1 MKRVFLLSA
10 LCVASPLF
18 FACDNQREAVSPPA
32 PKSPPAVEKTVS
44 PDPVKEPA
52 PAEAVNAASSQATRT
67 ISGKVLETMNTG
79 GYTYLHVDTGNKQQ
93 WVAMPE
99 TTVSVGETVTCY
111 DGMVMPNFTSKSLN
125 KTFESVIFSNGLVGK
140 EGGVNPH
147 GMGGGSAG
155 MDPQAGKPEAGS
167 QAADSFA
174 GAVKAEEQAPGQG
187 PSLATDGQAKM
198 ESGGSL
204 GAMAPFANVKVA
216 KAAGENG
223 YTVEEVFTKGSA
235 LDGKVIR
242 VRGKV
247 IKFSPNIMG
256 KNWIHLQDGS
266 GDPLQSSHDL
276 VVTTSAQPAAGQE
289 IVLIEGTVRTNKD
302 FGAGYKYVALVED
315 ATIIQE

>member
-1 MKRVFLLSA
+1 MKRVFLL
-10 LCVASPLF
+10 CVLGVFPLLS
-18 FACDNQREAVSPPA
+18 ACDNQQGAVSPPA
-32 PKSPPAVEKTVS
+32 PKSPPAAEKTAPS
-44 PDPVKEPA
+44 ESANNPS
-52 PAEAVNAASSQATRT
+52 PAEAAHTASPQAART
-67 ISGKVLETMNTG
+67 VSGKALETMNAG
-79 GYTYLHVDTGNKQQ
+79 GYTYLQVDIGDKQQ

-99 TTVSVGETVTCY
+99 TTIRVGDAVTYY
-111 DGMVMPNFTSKSLN
+111 DGMVMSNFTSKSLN
-125 KTFESVIFSNGLVGK
+125 RTFESVVFSNGLVGK
-140 EGGVNPH
+140 ETGVNPH

-155 MDPQAGKPEAGS
+155 MDPQSGKPEAES
-167 QAADSFA
+167 SAAADSFA
-174 GAVKAEEQAPGQG
+174 GAVKAEGQAPGQG

-204 GAMAPFANVKVA
+204 GAMAPFADVQVA

-223 YTVEEVFTKGSA
+223 YTVEEVFAKGSA
-235 LDGKVIR
+235 LNGKVIR

-256 KNWIHLQDGS
+256 KNWLHLQDGS

-289 IVLIEGTVRTNKD
+289 IVLIEGTVSTNKD